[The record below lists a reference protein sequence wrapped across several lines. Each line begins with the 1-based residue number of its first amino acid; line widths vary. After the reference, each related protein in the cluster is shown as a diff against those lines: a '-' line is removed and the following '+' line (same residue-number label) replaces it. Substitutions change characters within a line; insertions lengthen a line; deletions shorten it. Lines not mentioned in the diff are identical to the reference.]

1 MTRGPDR
8 LTFRRYA
15 AFTTGMALTLISL
28 GIYTAATG
36 AGLACAQQWPLCDG
50 GVLPQSIPS
59 FIEWFHRLWAMITG
73 FLILGGAVWAWR
85 ARDRLTARTRYAVT
99 LATVLTPLQAIFGAI
114 TVTLNG
120 ALPGGYSAP
129 VHAAHFL
136 TGFSIFA
143 LLSYTTLTAYDG
155 RFSRDALA
163 RSRLA
168 VGVGLGGL
176 VVAWVLSR
184 IDPVSSYGPP
194 EQAAFYAVSLSA
206 FAALLAAT
214 RWLGDL
220 GELIPRAAAGG
231 AGALL
236 FVAMVLGRDLV
247 VYSAAVRFVNWL
259 VLAVAV
265 ALAAG
270 AAWALRGVEPD
281 VERPVYGSTDD

>member
-1 MTRGPDR
+1 MSRGPDW
-8 LTFRRYA
+8 LSFRRYA

-36 AGLACAQQWPLCDG
+36 SGLACAQQWPLCDG

-73 FLILGGAVWAWR
+73 FLILGTAVWAWR
-85 ARDRLTARTRYAVT
+85 ARGAVSTRGRFAVT

-143 LLSYTTLTAYDG
+143 LLSYATLLAYDG
-155 RFSRDALA
+155 RFSRDALS
-163 RSRLA
+163 RGRLA
-168 VGVGLGGL
+168 VGVGLVGL
-176 VVAWVLSR
+176 LAAWVLAR
-184 IDPVSSYGPP
+184 IDPVSSYSPV
-194 EQAAFYAVSLSA
+194 EQAVFFAVSLAA
-206 FAALLAAT
+206 FASLLAAT
-214 RWLGDL
+214 RWLGEL
-220 GELIPRAAAGG
+220 NELIPRVATGA

-236 FVAMVLGRDLV
+236 FVGMVLGRDLV
-247 VYSAAVRFVNWL
+247 VYSAGVRVVNWL
-259 VLAVAV
+259 VIATAV
-265 ALAAG
+265 ALTAG
-270 AAWALRGVEPD
+270 AAWALRGVEPE
-281 VERPVYGSTDD
+281 VSEPVYGSTDD

>member
-1 MTRGPDR
+1 MSRGPDW
-8 LTFRRYA
+8 LSFRRYA

-50 GVLPQSIPS
+50 GVLPQSVPS

-73 FLILGGAVWAWR
+73 FFILGAAVWAWR
-85 ARDRLTARTRYAVT
+85 VRGAVSTRGRYAVT
-99 LATVLTPLQAIFGAI
+99 LATVLTPMQAIFGAI

-143 LLSYTTLTAYDG
+143 LLSYATLLAYDG
-155 RFSRDALA
+155 RFSRDALS

-168 VGVGLGGL
+168 VGVGLVGL
-176 VVAWVLSR
+176 LAGWVFSR
-184 IDPVSSYGPP
+184 VDPVSSYGPP
-194 EQAAFYAVSLSA
+194 EQAAFFAVSLSA
-206 FAALLAAT
+206 FAGLLAAT
-214 RWLGDL
+214 RWLGEL
-220 GELIPRAAAGG
+220 GELIPRAATGA

-236 FVAMVLGRDLV
+236 FVGMVLGRDLV
-247 VYSAAVRFVNWL
+247 VYSAGVRFVNWL
-259 VLAVAV
+259 VIAAAV
-265 ALAAG
+265 ALTAG
-270 AAWALRGVEPD
+270 AAWVLRGVEPE
-281 VERPVYGSTDD
+281 VSEPAYGSTDD

>member
-1 MTRGPDR
+1 MSRGPDW
-8 LTFRRYA
+8 LSFRRYA

-73 FLILGGAVWAWR
+73 FFILGGAVWAWL
-85 ARDRLTARTRYAVT
+85 ARDRLSTRTRYAVT
-99 LATVLTPLQAIFGAI
+99 LATILTPMQAVFGAI

-120 ALPGGYSAP
+120 AIPGGYSAP

-143 LLSYTTLTAYDG
+143 LLSYTTLITYEG
-155 RFSRDALA
+155 RFSRDALG
-163 RSRLA
+163 RGRIA
-168 VGVGLGGL
+168 VVTALVAL
-176 VVAWVLSR
+176 VVAWVFSR
-184 IDPVSSYGPP
+184 IDPVSSYSPP
-194 EQAAFYAVSLSA
+194 EQAAFYAVSLTA

-214 RWLGDL
+214 RWLG
-220 GELIPRAAAGG
+220 ELDELVPRAATAS

-236 FVAMVLGRDLV
+236 FVGMVLGRDIV
-247 VYSAAVRFVNWL
+247 VYSAGVEFVNWL
-259 VLAVAV
+259 VVALAVATT
-265 ALAAG
+265 AG
-270 AAWALRGVEPD
+270 AAWLLRGVEPE
-281 VERPVYGSTDD
+281 VEQPVYGSTDD

>member
-1 MTRGPDR
+1 MSRGPDW
-8 LTFRRYA
+8 LSFRRYA

-73 FLILGGAVWAWR
+73 FFILGGAVWAWLDR
-85 ARDRLTARTRYAVT
+85 DLLARRTRYAVT
-99 LATVLTPLQAIFGAI
+99 LATVLTPMQAVFGAI

-143 LLSYTTLTAYDG
+143 LLSYATLSAYEG
-155 RFSRDALA
+155 RFSRDALS

-168 VGVGLGGL
+168 VGVALASL
-176 VVAWVLSR
+176 LVAWVVSR
-184 IDPVSSYGPP
+184 IDPVPSYSPP
-194 EQAAFYAVSLSA
+194 EQALFYAVALLA
-206 FAALLAAT
+206 FGSLLAAT
-214 RWLGDL
+214 LWL
-220 GELIPRAAAGG
+220 GELDEVVPRAATG
-231 AGALL
+231 AAAVLL
-236 FVAMVLGRDLV
+236 FVGMVFGRDIV
-247 VYSAAVRFVNWL
+247 FYSAAVEFVNWL
-259 VLAVAV
+259 VVALAVAST
-265 ALAAG
+265 LG
-270 AAWALRGVEPD
+270 AAWLLRGVEPE
-281 VERPVYGSTDD
+281 VEQPVYGSTDD

>member
-1 MTRGPDR
+1 MSRGPDW
-8 LTFRRYA
+8 LSFRRYA

-73 FLILGGAVWAWR
+73 FFILGAAVWAWVDR
-85 ARDRLTARTRYAVT
+85 ARLAPRTRYAAT
-99 LATVLTPLQAIFGAI
+99 LATVLTPLQAVFGAI

-143 LLSYTTLTAYDG
+143 LLSYTTLTAYEG
-155 RFSRDALA
+155 RLSRDALS
-163 RSRLA
+163 RSRVA
-168 VGVGLGGL
+168 VGVALGSL
-176 VVAWVLSR
+176 LLAWVFSR
-184 IDPVSSYGPP
+184 IDPVSSYSPP
-194 EQAAFYAVSLSA
+194 EQAVFYAVALIA
-206 FAALLAAT
+206 FGSLLAAT
-214 RWLGDL
+214 MWLREL
-220 GELIPRAAAGG
+220 GELVPRAATAA

-236 FVAMVLGRDLV
+236 FVGMVLGRDIV
-247 VYSAAVRFVNWL
+247 VYSAGVRFVNWL
-259 VLAVAV
+259 VVALAVAATAV
-265 ALAAG
+265 

-281 VERPVYGSTDD
+281 VEQPVYGSTDD

>member
-1 MTRGPDR
+1 MSRGPDW
-8 LTFRRYA
+8 LSFRRYA

-59 FIEWFHRLWAMITG
+59 FIEWFHRLWAMVTG
-73 FLILGGAVWAWR
+73 FFILGAAVWAWR
-85 ARDRLTARTRYAVT
+85 ARGEVSTRGRYAVT
-99 LATVLTPLQAIFGAI
+99 LATVLTPMQAIFGAI

-143 LLSYTTLTAYDG
+143 LLSYTTLLAYDG
-155 RFSRDALA
+155 RFSRDALS
-163 RSRLA
+163 RSRIA
-168 VGVGLGGL
+168 VGVGLVGL
-176 VVAWVLSR
+176 LVAWVFAR

-194 EQAAFYAVSLSA
+194 EQAAFFAASLSA
-206 FAALLAAT
+206 FAGLLAAT
-214 RWLGDL
+214 RWLGELD
-220 GELIPRAAAGG
+220 ELIPRVATGA

-236 FVAMVLGRDLV
+236 FVGMVLGRDLV
-247 VYSAAVRFVNWL
+247 VYSAGVRFVNWL
-259 VLAVAV
+259 VIAAAV
-265 ALAAG
+265 ALTAG
-270 AAWALRGVEPD
+270 AAWVLRGVEPE
-281 VERPVYGSTDD
+281 VSEPVYGSTDD